1 MKKNKLAGNKP
12 KASTQQY
19 LDIAEIRDNLVILRD
34 GTVRATLLVSSINF
48 ALKGEDEQNALIQ
61 AYIGFLN
68 SLDFPLQIVIQSRY
82 LNIDRYLEKLNNLE
96 KEQTNE
102 LLRMQIADYK
112 DFLQELLDLG
122 KIMTKKFYVVV
133 PFMGLKKAKKK
144 FWERLTE
151 SFQPA
156 VSVTMSRKRFVRF
169 QEEVGKRV
177 DFVSGSLGS
186 MGMKALQLD
195 TQSLIELYYNTYNP
209 EIVDAQKLVDI
220 NKLKRYE
227 VPPLIFNINNFS
239 F

>member
-133 PFMGLKKAKKK
+133 PVMGLKKAKKK

-169 QEEVGKRV
+169 QEEVGERV

-220 NKLKRYE
+220 NKLRME
-227 VPPLIFNINNFS
+227 DH
-239 F
+239 

>member
-34 GTVRATLLVSSINF
+34 GTVRATLNVSSINF

-220 NKLKRYE
+220 NKLRME
-227 VPPLIFNINNFS
+227 DH
-239 F
+239 

>member
-1 MKKNKLAGNKP
+1 MRNKKLAGNKP

-19 LDIAEIRDNLVILRD
+19 LDIAEIRDDLVIPRD

-61 AYIGFLN
+61 AYINFLN

-112 DFLQELLDLG
+112 DFLGELLDLG

-133 PFMGLKKAKKK
+133 PFLGLKKAKKK
-144 FWERLTE
+144 FWERLIE

-156 VSVTMSRKRFVRF
+156 VSVTMSRKRFTSYKD
-169 QEEVGKRV
+169 EVGKRV
-177 DFVSGSLGS
+177 EFVIGNLNS
-186 MGMKALQLD
+186 MGMNAVQLD
-195 TQSLIELYYNTYNP
+195 TQSLIELFYNTYNP

-220 NKLKRYE
+220 NKLRVE
-227 VPPLIFNINNFS
+227 DN
-239 F
+239 